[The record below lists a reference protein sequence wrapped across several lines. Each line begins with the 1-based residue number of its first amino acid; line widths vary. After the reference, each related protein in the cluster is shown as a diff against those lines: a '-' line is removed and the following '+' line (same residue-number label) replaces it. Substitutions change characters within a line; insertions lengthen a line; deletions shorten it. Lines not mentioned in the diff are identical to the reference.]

1 MCTAIKYKTCFG
13 RTLDYDKRFGEELVR
28 VEKGILLNF
37 VHEGTRRTE
46 YSIIGAAR
54 MVNGRPL
61 FFDGM
66 NDAGLC
72 AAALNFPNIAFYRG
86 ERCGEVNIASFELIS
101 YILSSC
107 KSVEEVRYKLRNLNI
122 TSESASADIPHAPL
136 HWMVAD
142 MRESLVIEPLKDGVK
157 MLEDPAEVLTNAPC
171 LEYQLTRLADFMQ
184 LDSRPPQ
191 NNLKNELDLPPY
203 SRGMGAIG
211 LPGDWSSTS
220 RFVRAVF
227 VKEKLDARNMSD
239 TEALFEILN
248 GVSVPYGC
256 VITENGESVGTQYT
270 SCMDMRSGIYRYR
283 KSGDIKEKTLE
294 FI

>member
-28 VEKGILLNF
+28 VEKGSLLTF
-37 VHEGTRRTE
+37 VHEGARRTE

-72 AAALNFPNIAFYRG
+72 AAALNFPGYAFYRG
-86 ERCGEVNIASFELIS
+86 ARCEGINLASFELIS
-101 YILSSC
+101 YVLSLCS
-107 KSVEEVRYKLRNLNI
+107 SVEDVKYKLRNLNV
-122 TSESASADIPHAPL
+122 TADSVSPELGTTPL
-136 HWMVAD
+136 HWMVSD
-142 MRESLVIEPLKDGVK
+142 KSESIAIEPLKSGVR
-157 MLEDPAEVLTNAPC
+157 MYENQVGVLTNAPSFD
-171 LEYQLTRLADFMQ
+171 YQMIRLTDFMG
-184 LDSRPPQ
+184 LDSRSPE
-191 NNLKNELDLPPY
+191 NKLCDELLLTTY
-203 SRGMGAIG
+203 SRGMGAVG
-211 LPGDWSSTS
+211 LPGDWSSAS

-239 TEALFEILN
+239 TEALYEILK

-270 SCMDMRSGIYRYR
+270 SCMDMRLGIYRYR

-294 FI
+294 FG